1 MKILNHDQCESCN
14 EMLPLLH
21 ENKNCIFAYANFGTN
36 VCIYEC
42 IPIVVLHK
50 WGETLIKC

>member
-1 MKILNHDQCESCN
+1 MKILNHDQCASCN

-21 ENKNCIFAYANFGTN
+21 ENQNCIFAYANFGTN